1 MDHLPIVLSLVG
13 GLPDAWFTEPDP
25 PARRGPGRGPTL
37 GRRPARP
44 APARGRAA
52 RSATGRLGGRRS
64 REALLDILGLRG
76 AWPPSWPLR
85 VRVKETLRRDGY
97 TIEKLTYE
105 SWPGMAVPALLYVP
119 ERIPPEKAPGV
130 VSISG
135 HHYRA
140 SKAAD
145 YVQARNVNLV
155 RRGCVVLSYD
165 YMNCFER
172 HTGGDGD
179 GHDPAPHGGGND
191 HGITAFSFSER
202 CPTALE
208 ILDARRALDVLAAR
222 PEVDAGRL
230 GFTGESGGSNSTYW
244 VAALDDRVKL
254 SVPVCSVSTFD
265 YWIDKDRN
273 WDWHQRPPGARR
285 VADIGV
291 LLALHAPR
299 PTLVITSKRRTDDL
313 EFPWEEAER
322 SYRWARRVYE
332 LYGAEDKIAHVESP
346 TGHGYQADKRLELY
360 AWVERELLRAP
371 SGVEGDLPVTPEPLE
386 TLRVGL
392 PEGNKTYHDVYRE
405 WVAAIPVPRPPG
417 TREEVAA
424 YAATDAPGAG
434 EEARPAAPGRA
445 PRPSGPSARPRR
457 RRPRRVLRDRDRAR
471 HHRPRRPSSGPPG
484 TGPLPV
490 VLIVGERGPV
500 ARRGRVGPGR
510 RAGRA
515 GGRAAR
521 GRRGGLG
528 RPPHRQRRLVLRP
541 APGRPGGVRRPP
553 RGRPLEGPPRRRLD
567 LPRRPVAA
575 GARRRCSPPRST
587 RRSPP
592 SPRACPRPTEPS
604 SRPAGARP
612 WPTCRA
618 CSPSATCPRSPA
630 SSPRARAPPRPGRGP
645 LRLDPRRLPRPGL
658 RRPHDPGGEVGLT
671 PIAARRSGR
680 SGGEP

>member
-1 MDHLPIVLSLVG
+1 MNYLPIVLSLVS
-13 GLPDAWFTEPDP
+13 GLPDAWFTEPVLP
-25 PARRGPGRGPTL
+25 PDVARNEVRRWVDAQLVPLPLAEGLAVRDWEARRT
-37 GRRPARP
+37 
-44 APARGRAA
+44 
-52 RSATGRLGGRRS
+52 TT
-64 REALLDILGLRG
+64 REALLDTLGLRG

-85 VRVKETLRRDGY
+85 VRVKEVLRRDGY

-119 ERIPPEKAPGV
+119 ERVPPEKAPGV

-145 YVQARNVNLV
+145 FVQARNVNLV

-179 GHDPAPHGGGND
+179 GHDPVPHGGGND

-208 ILDARRALDVLAAR
+208 VLDARRALDVLAGR
-222 PEVDAGRL
+222 PEVDTGRL

-244 VAALDDRVKL
+244 VAALDDRVRL

-299 PTLVITSKRRTDDL
+299 PTLVVTSKRRTDDL

-332 LYGAEDKIAHVESP
+332 LYGAEGKITHVESA

-371 SGVEGDLPVTPEPLE
+371 SSIEGDLPLTPESLE

-392 PEGNKTYHDVYRE
+392 PEGNKTYYDVYRE
-405 WVAAIPVPRPPG
+405 WVAAIPVLAAPG
-417 TREEVAA
+417 NREDVAA
-424 YAATDAPGAG
+424 YGART
-434 EEARPAAPGRA
+434 RPALAKKLGL
-445 PRPSGPSARPRR
+445 PSGLEPPTVRA
-457 RRPRRVLRDRDRAR
+457 VRDAEAEGVRAR
-471 HHRPRRPSSGPPG
+471 FYAIETEPGITIPVAEFRPAGS
-484 TGPLPV
+484 GPLPV
-490 VLIVGERGPV
+490 VLIVG
-500 ARRGRVGPGR
+500 ARARSRAEVESALA
-510 RAGRA
+510 AGRA
-515 GGRAAR
+515 GLVVEPRGAGEVDWGGRRTDNAAWFFGRPRVGQEAFDVLRVAERWRARRDVASISLSGDGRVGKAVLFAAALDPEIGAVATSLPPTDRAQFEADGRSALAEVPGLLAIGDLPQVASLIAPRPCLLRVLDTGPYDWTRAAYR
-521 GRRGGLG
+521 ALG
-528 RPPHRQRRLVLRP
+528 S
-541 APGRPGGVRRPP
+541 
-553 RGRPLEGPPRRRLD
+553 D
-567 LPRRPVAA
+567 
-575 GARRRCSPPRST
+575 
-587 RRSPP
+587 
-592 SPRACPRPTEPS
+592 
-604 SRPAGARP
+604 
-612 WPTCRA
+612 
-618 CSPSATCPRSPA
+618 
-630 SSPRARAPPRPGRGP
+630 
-645 LRLDPRRLPRPGL
+645 
-658 RRPHDPGGEVGLT
+658 GLT
-671 PIAARRSGR
+671 VSEAKPH
-680 SGGEP
+680 

>member
-1 MDHLPIVLSLVG
+1 M
-13 GLPDAWFTEPDP
+13 
-25 PARRGPGRGPTL
+25 
-37 GRRPARP
+37 
-44 APARGRAA
+44 
-52 RSATGRLGGRRS
+52 
-64 REALLDILGLRG
+64 
-76 AWPPSWPLR
+76 
-85 VRVKETLRRDGY
+85 RVKETLRRDGY

-119 ERIPPEKAPGV
+119 ERIPPGKAPGV

-179 GHDPAPHGGGND
+179 GHDPVPHGGGND

-202 CPTALE
+202 CPTTLE

-222 PEVDAGRL
+222 PEVDADRL

-244 VAALDDRVKL
+244 VAALDDRVRL

-299 PTLVITSKRRTDDL
+299 PTLIVTSKRRTDDL

-332 LYGAEDKIAHVESP
+332 LYGAEDKIAHVESA

-371 SGVEGDLPVTPEPLE
+371 SGVAGDLPVTPEPLE

-405 WVAAIPVPRPPG
+405 WVAAIPVPRAPG

-434 EEARPAAPGRA
+434 EEARPADRAGA

-457 RRPRRVLRDRDRAR
+457 RASGPGSSRSRPSPASRSRS
-471 HHRPRRPSSGPPG
+471 PSSGRPA
-484 TGPLPV
+484 TGPRHV
-490 VLIVGERGPV
+490 ELIVGER
-500 ARRGRVGPGR
+500 ARSRAAVESALA
-510 RAGRA
+510 AGRA
-515 GGRAAR
+515 ALVVEPRGAGEVDWGGRRTDNAAWFFGRPRVGQEAFDVLRVAERWRARRDVASISLAASRPLGQGGAVRRRARPGDRRPRREPAPDRPGPVR
-521 GRRGGLG
+521 GR
-528 RPPHRQRRLVLRP
+528 
-541 APGRPGGVRRPP
+541 
-553 RGRPLEGPPRRRLD
+553 
-567 LPRRPVAA
+567 
-575 GARRRCSPPRST
+575 
-587 RRSPP
+587 
-592 SPRACPRPTEPS
+592 
-604 SRPAGARP
+604 AGARP
-612 WPTCRA
+612 WPTCPA
-618 CSPSATCPRSPA
+618 CSPSATCRRSPA
-630 SSPRARAPPRPGRGP
+630 SSPRARALCASPTPAPTPGPAPPTAPSAPTPSRSRRRNPTESPRRSRGRPTREEDRAQDDPQAFLHGIHGGRRGPAGPRRGGAGAQRSSPHRGRGP
-645 LRLDPRRLPRPGL
+645 GGPGTSRTTAREEVSTSPPSRR
-658 RRPHDPGGEVGLT
+658 
-671 PIAARRSGR
+671 
-680 SGGEP
+680 